1 MTVVTLELACGA
13 VRVEG
18 TGLAPEGAFRLD
30 GRVVDPEALPP
41 LAAALDVG
49 VLCNNASYDAA
60 AAAGTGDP
68 MELALLVAGT
78 KGGRDRDAL
87 RAARP
92 ELAEH
97 AFDPETRRMATL
109 HRDGDG
115 ILAAVKGAPE
125 SLLPCCS
132 TVLDAQGPRPLD
144 AEARADWL
152 RRADALAARGER
164 VLVVARQRPP
174 SVDAFAFRELELLG
188 LVGFLD
194 PPRPTVPAAVAACDA
209 AGVRLV
215 MVTGDHGATAWSIAG
230 AVGLV
235 PDRDAVE
242 GDWEDARVLGSV
254 AGLDGDAR
262 ARLLERRVVARA
274 TPEQKLDLIRLHQ
287 AAGHVVAMTGD
298 GVNDAPALRQAD
310 IGIAMG
316 KRGTQVAR
324 EAAAM
329 VLRDDELGSIVVAI
343 AEGRAIFANIRKF
356 VVYLMSCNV
365 SEILAVGVAA
375 VAMGPLP
382 LLPLQILFLNLVTD
396 VFPALA
402 LGVCRGHP
410 GLMDRPPRPRG
421 EAVLTAAQWRAI
433 AGYGASIA
441 VTVLAMLV
449 IASQLLGVSDAEAT
463 TLTFTTLALA
473 QLWHVFTMRDEA
485 SGLLRNEV
493 TGNGWVWAA
502 IGLCLALVALALGWT
517 PLATILGLEPPSE
530 GLGLAV
536 LLSFVPAVLGQAGIA
551 FRSRRKLRR
560 ASA

>member
-1 MTVVTLELACGA
+1 
-13 VRVEG
+13 
-18 TGLAPEGAFRLD
+18 
-30 GRVVDPEALPP
+30 
-41 LAAALDVG
+41 
-49 VLCNNASYDAA
+49 
-60 AAAGTGDP
+60 
-68 MELALLVAGT
+68 
-78 KGGRDRDAL
+78 
-87 RAARP
+87 
-92 ELAEH
+92 
-97 AFDPETRRMATL
+97 
-109 HRDGDG
+109 
-115 ILAAVKGAPE
+115 
-125 SLLPCCS
+125 
-132 TVLDAQGPRPLD
+132 
-144 AEARADWL
+144 
-152 RRADALAARGER
+152 
-164 VLVVARQRPP
+164 
-174 SVDAFAFRELELLG
+174 
-188 LVGFLD
+188 
-194 PPRPTVPAAVAACDA
+194 
-209 AGVRLV
+209 
-215 MVTGDHGATAWSIAG
+215 
-230 AVGLV
+230 
-235 PDRDAVE
+235 
-242 GDWEDARVLGSV
+242 
-254 AGLDGDAR
+254 
-262 ARLLERRVVARA
+262 VVARA

-463 TLTFTTLALA
+463 TLTFMTLALA